1 MFDFFLCLFF
11 IPYYVFKYISDRAKS
26 DKADASFKSYVD
38 RRAEWEKS
46 VTDIDL
52 ENRLN
57 KEIQEHYYDS
67 VLDEEF
73 EEAIREI
80 PGILDIVK
88 YDESA
93 TLVQRIRPSYALMIL
108 MANRGKITSSM
119 ASFGLP
125 GFIRQRKGIGILEE
139 ELEMIS
145 YLMKWINKKLN
156 EYGINEK
163 PILTKGFSDAYII
176 DDFEKCVKLGG
187 GTYTWEPNVIGSKMS
202 KAILISEAQ
211 N

>member
-26 DKADASFKSYVD
+26 DKADASFKSYAD

-139 ELEMIS
+139 ELEMVS

-156 EYGINEK
+156 EY
-163 PILTKGFSDAYII
+163 
-176 DDFEKCVKLGG
+176 
-187 GTYTWEPNVIGSKMS
+187 
-202 KAILISEAQ
+202 
-211 N
+211 